1 MSAHQ
6 QLNVTLRNLTYS
18 IPPDYII
25 NTVVPSIIASIIAS
39 PIVEDKYKAALRK
52 KFGIGNNP
60 TKSNN
65 SKNSMTPE
73 EMMVA
78 SLTYYL
84 SDMNKF
90 DHKLVNLGFD
100 AGLTDQ
106 DVIVLLIIDDL
117 DSIDHFCQ
125 KHGIGGEPYRS
136 IVTLKKLSGLQK
148 LRNMFN

>member
-1 MSAHQ
+1 
-6 QLNVTLRNLTYS
+6 
-18 IPPDYII
+18 
-25 NTVVPSIIASIIAS
+25 
-39 PIVEDKYKAALRK
+39 
-52 KFGIGNNP
+52 
-60 TKSNN
+60 
-65 SKNSMTPE
+65 MTPE

-125 KHGIGGEPYRS
+125 QHGIVGEPYRS